1 MIFRGIRRRAPEAA
15 VAGFVLAVGGLLT
28 GCAEHSAQ
36 GSEPAAAPSPTPIAT
51 PSTPAEPP
59 RTSVV
64 VVGDSLSAG
73 DGFDAIPQ
81 DPGSWTMFLEE
92 HLVVTGGWARNGAT
106 TATMAD
112 NLELSRGDV
121 LVVMGGTNDA
131 VRSVPVD
138 ETRRSVERI
147 VEKVQTDGVIIC
159 AIPPLSSEPAAAA
172 KINTALEELANEK
185 GWLWLDP
192 WQLYRD
198 GDDWTSGAS
207 LDGLHAGLPAYRSAG
222 LVISQAI
229 EHITVTR
236 VG

>member
-1 MIFRGIRRRAPEAA
+1 MIFRGIRRRAPKAA
-15 VAGFVLAVGGLLT
+15 VAAFALAVCGLLT
-28 GCAEHSAQ
+28 GCADLSAQ
-36 GSEPAAAPSPTPIAT
+36 GSEPGAAPSPTPIAT
-51 PSTPAEPP
+51 PSAQAEAPS
-59 RTSVV
+59 TSVV

-81 DPGSWTMFLEE
+81 DPGSWTMFLDKD
-92 HLVVTGGWARNGAT
+92 LKVTGGWARNGAT
-106 TATMAD
+106 TTSMAD

-131 VRSVPVD
+131 VRSLPVD

-147 VEKVQTDGVIIC
+147 VEKVYTDAVILC
-159 AIPPLSSEPAAAA
+159 AIPPLSRDRDAATR
-172 KINTALEELANEK
+172 INTELKELATEK

-192 WQLYRD
+192 WELYRD

-222 LVISQAI
+222 LVISEAI
-229 EHITVTR
+229 EQVTVTR